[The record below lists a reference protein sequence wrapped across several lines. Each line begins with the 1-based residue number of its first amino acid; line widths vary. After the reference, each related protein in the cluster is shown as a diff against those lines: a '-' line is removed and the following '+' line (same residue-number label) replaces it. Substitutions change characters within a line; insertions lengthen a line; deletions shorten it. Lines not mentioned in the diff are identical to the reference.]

1 MKKNKI
7 LARILSCML
16 TMSFMTVMSSCGEK
30 EDNSKQIRIIGKTPL
45 QNSFYWEVVNAGAS
59 AAGEELGYD
68 VEYFAPENEKD
79 TEGQIAIINK
89 AKEDKID
96 GIVIA
101 PINADDMND
110 AMQEAKKAGVSVLTI
125 DSKCSLDD
133 MVYIGTDNYVA
144 GTIAGAEA
152 SKMLTESKK
161 VAIVALT
168 EESTLAVRWKGFEDA
183 VASDSTISIVEKTY
197 CNSDKATAKQ
207 QASELIDKYPDLEM
221 ICGVNQTTTLAIC
234 EAVSEKG
241 VAGKVKVVGYDACEA
256 EIEYI
261 NQGILTGTVVQNPY
275 NIGYLGVK
283 NVADMS
289 DGESISKIIDTGT
302 TFVTADN
309 INDDAIQLLIYPM
322 GK

>member
-197 CNSDKATAKQ
+197 
-207 QASELIDKYPDLEM
+207 
-221 ICGVNQTTTLAIC
+221 
-234 EAVSEKG
+234 
-241 VAGKVKVVGYDACEA
+241 
-256 EIEYI
+256 
-261 NQGILTGTVVQNPY
+261 
-275 NIGYLGVK
+275 
-283 NVADMS
+283 
-289 DGESISKIIDTGT
+289 
-302 TFVTADN
+302 
-309 INDDAIQLLIYPM
+309 
-322 GK
+322 